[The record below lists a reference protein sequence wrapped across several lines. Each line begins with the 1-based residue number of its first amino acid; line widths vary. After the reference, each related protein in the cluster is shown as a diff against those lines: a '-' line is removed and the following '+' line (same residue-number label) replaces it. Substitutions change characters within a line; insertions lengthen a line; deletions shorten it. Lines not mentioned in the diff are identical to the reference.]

1 VSAPCSVCGERP
13 STARKMCNRCYQKA
27 YAAGAI
33 VVRGKGQQGSPRD
46 RYDVILHRCVT
57 CGCPSEAGLC
67 DPCRDGPPPRKWQP
81 SEDYG

>member
-1 VSAPCSVCGERP
+1 VSAPCSVCGEGP
-13 STARKMCNRCYQKA
+13 AVARGMCNKCYQKA

-33 VVRGKGQQGSPRD
+33 VVSQRGSRRD
-46 RYDVILHRCVT
+46 LHDVIIHRCVT